1 MSGNADAATGSGC
14 GVCEYSRSTATR
26 RAGVLEDRNEPAHAE
41 GYPDVAM
48 TPTVGLVRSVALARG

>member
-14 GVCEYSRSTATR
+14 GVREYSRSTATR

-41 GYPDVAM
+41 G
-48 TPTVGLVRSVALARG
+48 